1 MKTSVLVLIVLV
13 GCAVVAFLIIYFLR
27 KRSENMSRRLL
38 AGFLCFM
45 GQKYHQAHWDVVHT
59 GAIPAANQ
67 AREIVHMM
75 GECRIRVE
83 LASFIESTP
92 IFIDS
97 YRYPHLYESTRKFLE
112 KLHPLLAQA
121 HRDHKSGKKTT
132 DEVVDSFCDKLGDIV
147 SESIKWINLII

>member
-67 AREIVHMM
+67 AREIVHRM

-83 LASFIESTP
+83 LALFIESTP

-147 SESIKWINLII
+147 SESI